1 MKNLKLELF
10 NFKKN
15 LSLDQEEISV
25 IVEGHMNAC
34 NTASEKGIIASLNE
48 RLKPYT
54 YDKDVRTLL
63 ESLNDDMKNFELL
76 YELKNLYNVLN
87 SKNGG
92 ELYRQPINVL
102 LQTINLE
109 SDQDRMS
116 KVLNELAVY
125 DWVPEIKLFVHN
137 LTKSPEKRTN
147 LLSGGKGESI
157 YTIVESVEDG
167 HIALVKDAWFLL
179 SESVIEKTLLE
190 NHIKD
195 EADLKSMRMLETA
208 MKYASVT
215 EDRVN
220 FRISEYLT
228 IGLSVAKK
236 GKVYIND
243 DEMNDETTLESLFN
257 SPIVPIV
264 NKNFYPILLEVS
276 QNLDKFV
283 ELDVVKR
290 VNNLI
295 NPYLECFA
303 FNYKNATFLYR
314 CDERYGNSFFKYES
328 ALELVNEV
336 RNELNYD
343 LTYFYENKLGK
354 ELIVKRKLEDKE
366 REVTLKLEDVCYNIE
381 KLKGSIKMIG
391 ESEVLTTALKN
402 LEKRKTVLDAELAG
416 VKELQYKEMYLNNRE
431 LYIELVVSKAQGRLT
446 RNAQKMLELLAKK
459 TIKKMRYWSNDDKL
473 DCYQSGLL
481 YVFQNWYNF
490 NEEKSVNAFAYFTE
504 IFKRGIAKGYNDL
517 YKKKGDNEHQ
527 IRLISIEGSNDGMGL
542 HSL

>member
-15 LSLDQEEISV
+15 LSLDQEEIST

-34 NTASEKGIIASLNE
+34 NDASEKAIVNSLNE

-54 YDKDVRTLL
+54 YDKSVKSLL
-63 ESLNDDMKNFELL
+63 EGLNDDMKNFELL
-76 YELKNLYNVLN
+76 YELKNLYSVLN
-87 SKNGG
+87 SKNSG

-109 SDQDRMS
+109 TDQDRMS

-137 LTKSPEKRTN
+137 LTKSPEQRTN

-157 YTIVESVEDG
+157 FTIVESVEDG
-167 HIALVKDAWFLL
+167 HVALVRDSWFIL
-179 SESVIEKTLLE
+179 SENLIEKTLLE
-190 NHIKD
+190 NHVKD
-195 EADLKSMRMLETA
+195 EETLKSLRMLETA

-220 FRISEYLT
+220 FKISEYLT
-228 IGLSVAKK
+228 IGLSVGKK
-236 GKVYIND
+236 GKVFIND
-243 DEMNDETTLESLFN
+243 DEMNEETTLESLFN
-257 SPIVPIV
+257 SPIIPIV

-276 QNLDKFV
+276 KNLDKFV

-303 FNYKNATFLYR
+303 FNYKKSTFLYR

-343 LTYFYENKLGK
+343 LTYFFENKLGK
-354 ELIVKRKLEDKE
+354 ELVVKRKLEDKE
-366 REVTLKLEDVCYNIE
+366 REITLKLEDVNFNIE

-391 ESEVLTTALKN
+391 ESEVLTTALGN
-402 LEKRKTVLDAELAG
+402 LEKRKSSLDSDLYG
-416 VKELQYKEMYLNNRE
+416 VKELQYKER
-431 LYIELVVSKAQGRLT
+431 T
-446 RNAQKMLELLAKK
+446 
-459 TIKKMRYWSNDDKL
+459 KL
-473 DCYQSGLL
+473 
-481 YVFQNWYNF
+481 
-490 NEEKSVNAFAYFTE
+490 
-504 IFKRGIAKGYNDL
+504 
-517 YKKKGDNEHQ
+517 
-527 IRLISIEGSNDGMGL
+527 
-542 HSL
+542 

>member
-15 LSLDQEEISV
+15 LSLEQDEISV

-34 NTASEKGIIASLNE
+34 NEASEKAIILSLNE

-54 YDKDVRTLL
+54 YDKSIKGLL
-63 ESLNDDMKNFELL
+63 ESLNDDMKNYELV
-76 YELKNLYNVLN
+76 YELKNLYSVLN
-87 SKNGG
+87 SKNQG

-109 SDQDRMS
+109 TDQDRMS
-116 KVLNELAVY
+116 KVLNELAIY

-137 LTKSPEKRTN
+137 LTKSPEQRTN

-157 YTIVESVEDG
+157 FTIVESVEDG
-167 HIALVKDAWFLL
+167 HIALVKESWFLL
-179 SESVIEKTLLE
+179 SENVVEKTLLE

-195 EADLKSMRMLETA
+195 DAELKSMRMLETA
-208 MKYASVT
+208 MRYANIT

-236 GKVYIND
+236 GKVFVND
-243 DEMNDETTLESLFN
+243 DEMNEETTLESLFN
-257 SPIVPIV
+257 SPIIPIV

-276 QNLDKFV
+276 SNLDKFV

-343 LTYFYENKLGK
+343 LTYFFENKLGK

-366 REVTLKLEDVCYNIE
+366 REITLKLEDVNFNID

-391 ESEVLTTALKN
+391 ESEVLTTALNN
-402 LEKRKTVLDAELAG
+402 LEKRKSNLDSELGG
-416 VKELQYKEMYLNNRE
+416 VKELQYKER
-431 LYIELVVSKAQGRLT
+431 VRS
-446 RNAQKMLELLAKK
+446 
-459 TIKKMRYWSNDDKL
+459 
-473 DCYQSGLL
+473 
-481 YVFQNWYNF
+481 
-490 NEEKSVNAFAYFTE
+490 
-504 IFKRGIAKGYNDL
+504 
-517 YKKKGDNEHQ
+517 
-527 IRLISIEGSNDGMGL
+527 
-542 HSL
+542 

>member
-15 LSLDQEEISV
+15 LSLDQEEIST

-34 NTASEKGIIASLNE
+34 NEASEKAIVNSLNE

-54 YDKDVRTLL
+54 YDKSVKSLL
-63 ESLNDDMKNFELL
+63 EGLNDDMKNFELL

-87 SKNGG
+87 TKNGG

-109 SDQDRMS
+109 TDQDRMS
-116 KVLNELAVY
+116 KVLNELAIY

-137 LTKSPEKRTN
+137 LTKSPEQRTN

-157 YTIVESVEDG
+157 FTIVESVEDG
-167 HIALVKDAWFLL
+167 HVALVKDSWFIL
-179 SESVIEKTLLE
+179 SENLIEKTLLE
-190 NHIKD
+190 NHVKD
-195 EADLKSMRMLETA
+195 EESLRSLRMLETA
-208 MKYASVT
+208 MKYASIT

-228 IGLSVAKK
+228 IGLSVGKK
-236 GKVYIND
+236 GKVFIND
-243 DEMNDETTLESLFN
+243 DEMNEETTLESLFS
-257 SPIVPIV
+257 SPIIPIV

-276 QNLDKFV
+276 KNLDKFV

-303 FNYKNATFLYR
+303 FNYKKATFLYR

-343 LTYFYENKLGK
+343 LTYFFENKLGK
-354 ELIVKRKLEDKE
+354 ELVVKRKLEDKE
-366 REVTLKLEDVCYNIE
+366 REVTLKLEDVNFNID
-381 KLKGSIKMIG
+381 KLKGSMKMIG
-391 ESEVLTTALKN
+391 ESNVLTTALKN
-402 LEKRKTVLDAELAG
+402 LEKRKKSLDAELYG
-416 VKELQYKEMYLNNRE
+416 VKEIQYKER
-431 LYIELVVSKAQGRLT
+431 T
-446 RNAQKMLELLAKK
+446 
-459 TIKKMRYWSNDDKL
+459 KL
-473 DCYQSGLL
+473 
-481 YVFQNWYNF
+481 
-490 NEEKSVNAFAYFTE
+490 
-504 IFKRGIAKGYNDL
+504 
-517 YKKKGDNEHQ
+517 
-527 IRLISIEGSNDGMGL
+527 
-542 HSL
+542 

>member
-15 LSLDQEEISV
+15 LSLDQEEIST

-34 NTASEKGIIASLNE
+34 NDASEKAIVNSLNE

-54 YDKDVRTLL
+54 YDKSVKSLL
-63 ESLNDDMKNFELL
+63 EGLNDDMKNFELL
-76 YELKNLYNVLN
+76 YELKNLYSVLN
-87 SKNGG
+87 SKNSG

-109 SDQDRMS
+109 TDQDRMS

-137 LTKSPEKRTN
+137 LTKSPEQRTN

-157 YTIVESVEDG
+157 FTIVESVEDG
-167 HIALVKDAWFLL
+167 HIALVRDSWFIL
-179 SESVIEKTLLE
+179 SENLIEKTLLE
-190 NHIKD
+190 NHVKD
-195 EADLKSMRMLETA
+195 EESLKSLRMLETA

-220 FRISEYLT
+220 FKISEYLT
-228 IGLSVAKK
+228 IGLSVGKK
-236 GKVYIND
+236 GKVFIND
-243 DEMNDETTLESLFN
+243 DEMNEETTLESLFN
-257 SPIVPIV
+257 SPIIPIV
-264 NKNFYPILLEVS
+264 NKNFYPVLLEVS
-276 QNLDKFV
+276 KNLDKFV

-303 FNYKNATFLYR
+303 FNYKKSTFLYR

-343 LTYFYENKLGK
+343 LTYFFENKLGK
-354 ELIVKRKLEDKE
+354 ELVVKRKLEDKE
-366 REVTLKLEDVCYNIE
+366 REITLKLEDVSFNIE
-381 KLKGSIKMIG
+381 KLKGSMKMIG

-402 LEKRKTVLDAELAG
+402 LEKRKTVLDAELYG
-416 VKELQYKEMYLNNRE
+416 VKEVQYKE
-431 LYIELVVSKAQGRLT
+431 RL
-446 RNAQKMLELLAKK
+446 
-459 TIKKMRYWSNDDKL
+459 
-473 DCYQSGLL
+473 
-481 YVFQNWYNF
+481 
-490 NEEKSVNAFAYFTE
+490 KS
-504 IFKRGIAKGYNDL
+504 
-517 YKKKGDNEHQ
+517 
-527 IRLISIEGSNDGMGL
+527 
-542 HSL
+542 